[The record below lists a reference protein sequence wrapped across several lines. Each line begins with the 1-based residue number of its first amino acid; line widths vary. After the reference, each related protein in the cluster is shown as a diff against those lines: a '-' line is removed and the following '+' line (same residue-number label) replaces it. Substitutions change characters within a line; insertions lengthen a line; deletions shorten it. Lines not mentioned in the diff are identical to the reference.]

1 MVALSSW
8 AGENWFNVVQT
19 AGIIGGLLMT
29 SAAAHR
35 EAKAREIENLLTITD
50 QHRNLWGQIQN
61 RADLLRI
68 LQPDASVLTK
78 PITVPEEIFLNEVI
92 VHFQTGWQLSKSGAM
107 ISLRDMEL
115 DARHFFSLPLPY
127 AVWEKTKNSRCR
139 QFVRFIERALGK

>member
-19 AGIIGGLLMT
+19 AGIVGGLLMT

-35 EAKAREIENLLTITD
+35 EAKAREIENLLTITE
-50 QHRNLWGQIQN
+50 QHRNLWGQIQY

-68 LQPDASVLTK
+68 LQPDANVLTK

-107 ISLRDMEL
+107 ISLRDLEL
-115 DARHFFSLPLPY
+115 DARHFFSLPLPHT
-127 AVWEKTKNSRCR
+127 VWEKTKNSRNR
-139 QFVRFIERALGK
+139 QFVRFIERVLGK